1 LRYIA
6 LLLGA
11 PGTDIHVLDML
22 HGADGPP
29 SRPSTPTTAADAA
42 AAGLQASSLSE
53 GEAVLDSEA
62 KEVYRGRLRDLG
74 EELEEA
80 RAWADPERVARL
92 EMEVDALTGELA
104 RAAGLG
110 GRDRTLPASAERAR
124 VSVTKAI
131 RTTIRTI
138 DRHCPV
144 LGAHLS
150 ASIHT
155 GRFCS
160 YAPPGEA
167 PPRWS
172 L

>member
-1 LRYIA
+1 MRDAKGLRYIA
-6 LLLGA
+6 ILLGA
-11 PGTDIHVLDML
+11 PGSEIHAGDLVGAVEGVRPAPSVREPVL
-22 HGADGPP
+22 
-29 SRPSTPTTAADAA
+29 DAA
-42 AAGLQASSLSE
+42 AKDAYRRRLQ
-53 GEAVLDSEA
+53 
-62 KEVYRGRLRDLG
+62 DLG
-74 EELEEA
+74 EDLEQA
-80 RAWADPERVARL
+80 RDWGDPERVARIEL
-92 EMEVDALTGELA
+92 EIEALTGELA

-110 GRDRTLPASAERAR
+110 GRDRELASPAERAR

-131 RTTIRTI
+131 RTTIRAI
-138 DRHCPV
+138 DNNCPP

-167 PPRWS
+167 PPHWA